1 MGYLRQARRFLLI
14 GLFAALAFGS
24 EAERLYEEG
33 RKAEKKGDDV
43 QAYLLYS
50 RARAE
55 DPSDP
60 KYIFAAESVRMRAAG
75 HLAALGRQKDANALQ
90 PGLLPELDGG
100 VTLQKKP
107 APPRAPELR
116 PPVELDPDR
125 VLTGFK
131 IDDTVQAAYE
141 QIAKAYGLKVIF
153 DGEFDGKQKV
163 RFHLDDVYFDQAVI
177 ALGGMAQAFVIPV
190 APKLFMVAE
199 DSQQKRTELEPHVTA
214 TIPVPEAVSAEDLT
228 QIGQAVQ
235 QALDI
240 KRFQAN
246 PTTGA
251 LTMRGTAAQI
261 KLARELVDH
270 LAKPKAEVLVEVDAV
285 SVNNDRQ
292 VDIGVK
298 LPNMFSITNFST
310 IWNAVVPP
318 IPMTPLFGFGGG
330 QTIFGMTIGTAVVTA
345 RLMSSNAR
353 TLQSFRLRATSGM
366 PAELLVGERYPIINA
381 SFAPIVFND
390 EINDAIDDGTLRT
403 PFPSFTFEDLGL
415 IFKFTP
421 QVHSAREVTM
431 EVDAEVKLLAGGA
444 VNGVPI
450 LANRKF
456 NAVARMKEGE
466 TAILFG
472 ISILER
478 RNTGSGVAGL
488 SEIPLLG
495 WLFKDQTRR
504 YNQSDLLFLVRPR
517 VVRLPAAEIDPSIT
531 LRVGPESRPIPAL

>member
-1 MGYLRQARRFLLI
+1 MIAV
-14 GLFAALAFGS
+14 FATLAFGG
-24 EAERLYEEG
+24 EAERLYNEG

-55 DPSDP
+55 DPSDA
-60 KYIFAAESVRMRAAG
+60 KYIWAAESVRMRAAG
-75 HLAALGRQKDANALQ
+75 TLAALGRRKDANSLQ

-100 VTLQKKP
+100 VAPQKKP
-107 APPRAPELR
+107 APPPPPAPELR

-125 VLTGFK
+125 VTTRFK

-141 QIAKAYGLKVIF
+141 QVAKAYGLKVIF
-153 DGEFDGKQKV
+153 DGEFDGKKKI
-163 RFHLDDVYFDQAVI
+163 RFHLDDVYFNQAVM
-177 ALGGMAQAFVIPV
+177 ALGDMSAAFVIPV
-190 APKLFMVAE
+190 APKLFMVAA
-199 DSQQKRTELEPHVTA
+199 DTQQKRTELEPYVTA

-240 KRFQAN
+240 KRFQAS

-270 LAKPKAEVLVEVDAV
+270 LAKPKAEVMVDVDLISV
-285 SVNNDRQ
+285 SDNRQ
-292 VDIGVK
+292 VDIGVE

-310 IWNAVVPP
+310 ILHAVAPGLP
-318 IPMTPLFGFGGG
+318 TAPLLGFGGG
-330 QTIFGMTIGTAVVTA
+330 KTIFGMTIGSGVVTA
-345 RLMSSNAR
+345 QLMSSRAR
-353 TLQSFRLRATSGM
+353 TLQSFRLRATTGM
-366 PAELLVGERYPIINA
+366 PAELMIGERYPIINA
-381 SFAPIVFND
+381 SFAPVVFND
-390 EINDAIDDGTLRT
+390 QINDAIDDGSFRA

-421 QVHSAREVTM
+421 QVHSASEVTM
-431 EVDAEVKLLAGGA
+431 EIDAEVKLLAGGA

-456 NAVARMKEGE
+456 NAFARMKENE
-466 TAILFG
+466 AAILFG
-472 ISILER
+472 MAILER
-478 RNTGSGVAGL
+478 RNTASGVAGL

-504 YNQSDLLFLVRPR
+504 YNQSDLLLVVRPR
-517 VVRLPAAEIDPSIT
+517 VIRLPAAEIDPSIT